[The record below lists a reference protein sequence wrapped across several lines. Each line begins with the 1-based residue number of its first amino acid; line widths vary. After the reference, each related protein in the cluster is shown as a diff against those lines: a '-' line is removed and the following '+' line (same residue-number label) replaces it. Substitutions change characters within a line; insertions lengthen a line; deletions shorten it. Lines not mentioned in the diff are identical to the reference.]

1 MKVSK
6 RFLSGALCT
15 ALIAATLVSCGDGGK
30 DASSAKSGSKS
41 VSASSGS
48 SSTASAFFDASG
60 RTEAQKASFEK
71 YGHYG
76 NPDLGYETMSGER
89 DPWLWPFSRDSIW
102 NMPIGSDAK
111 YEDAGIRFVDEYGID
126 EEYLLTT
133 TESDEQLEIYETN
146 MHNRWP
152 DVSTLKKSTV
162 TTYWPKGFRIS
173 ADLDTNTCSAI
184 LQPDGRT
191 IIQMQ
196 PTCRAT
202 STSTYATGYP
212 TKGGVDIY
220 DEGSYGSH
228 WGSSLSTLG
237 GSIRVGEL
245 TGDGQIH
252 HALKIMPYAKTDLHF
267 DWEDMGF
274 KWPATTADGYA
285 SDTYG
290 GTNPNVLMGSL
301 LAIDPSATVE
311 SLGITTE
318 VGKKLFFALQ
328 NYGAYIVD
336 DSFGP
341 RYNFGGDINISA
353 EVKKA
358 YGINLWAKASKAT
371 DSQNAAYAKD
381 MKALIDNLKVVTNNS
396 KKRVGG
402 GGTPRQPLAPNLPSV
417 K

>member
-1 MKVSK
+1 
-6 RFLSGALCT
+6 
-15 ALIAATLVSCGDGGK
+15 
-30 DASSAKSGSKS
+30 
-41 VSASSGS
+41 
-48 SSTASAFFDASG
+48 
-60 RTEAQKASFEK
+60 
-71 YGHYG
+71 
-76 NPDLGYETMSGER
+76 
-89 DPWLWPFSRDSIW
+89 
-102 NMPIGSDAK
+102 
-111 YEDAGIRFVDEYGID
+111 
-126 EEYLLTT
+126 
-133 TESDEQLEIYETN
+133 
-146 MHNRWP
+146 
-152 DVSTLKKSTV
+152 
-162 TTYWPKGFRIS
+162 
-173 ADLDTNTCSAI
+173 
-184 LQPDGRT
+184 
-191 IIQMQ
+191 MQ